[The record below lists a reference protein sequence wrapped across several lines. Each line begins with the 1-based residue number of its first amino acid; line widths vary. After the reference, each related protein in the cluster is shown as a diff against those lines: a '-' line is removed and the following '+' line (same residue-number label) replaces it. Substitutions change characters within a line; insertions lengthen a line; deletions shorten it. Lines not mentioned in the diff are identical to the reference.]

1 MQRDHLTSGVPQKLP
16 SKDLLQWDQT
26 LFKDERYFE
35 LDYIPEHF
43 SHRDTQMRA
52 LKIAARPALRGA
64 RANQLSVFWPHGTGK
79 TTAVL
84 KVFEEIENYTD
95 SVVPVYVNCQIDSTR
110 FAIFSE
116 IYKKLFKYTP
126 PDSGVHSSASS
137 RRSPNI
143 SSIRRRCSLSRL
155 MISTICSMRTR

>member
-64 RANQLSVFWPHGTGK
+64 RPINCLCSGPHGTGK

-126 PDSGVHSSASS
+126 PRLRGFIQARLQEDHQISHRSGEGAHCRA
-137 RRSPNI
+137 
-143 SSIRRRCSLSRL
+143 
-155 MISTICSMRTR
+155 